1 MALGLSE
8 QPGDYRPDDAVEV
21 TGLSRRYGS
30 RVVLDSIDLTIHPG
44 ELVALLGASGSGK
57 TTLLRAL
64 AGLDDATTGAVKTP
78 ARKAV
83 VFQEHRLMPWKRVAE
98 NVSLGVTGPDVAGRT
113 SRVLDEVGLKGRER
127 DWPRQLSGGQSQRVA
142 LARALVRDPGLLL
155 LDEPFGALDALTRL
169 RMQELV
175 LELWARRRPAT
186 LLVTHDVDEALVLA
200 DRVLVLDEGRIRYS
214 EAVLLPRPRR
224 RSDPALGAMR
234 DRIYEFLGV
243 HQF

>member
-1 MALGLSE
+1 
-8 QPGDYRPDDAVEV
+8 
-21 TGLSRRYGS
+21 
-30 RVVLDSIDLTIHPG
+30 VLDSVDLTIQPG

-64 AGLDDATTGAVKTP
+64 AGLDEAATGRVETP

-83 VFQEHRLMPWKRVAE
+83 VFQEHRLMPWKRVAD
-98 NVSLGVTGPDVAGRT
+98 NVALGVTGDDVAGRT
-113 SRVLDEVGLKGRER
+113 ARVLEEVGLEGRAR

-169 RMQELV
+169 RMQQLV

-200 DRVLVLDEGRIRYS
+200 DRVLVLDNGRIRYS
-214 EAVLLPRPRR
+214 EAVLLARPRR

-234 DRIYEFLGV
+234 DRIYEYLGV